1 MSLGTSAIFC
11 TDPFEASNLFLTS
24 GVQAFCITTILYPF
38 DEIVDQIAINTDE
51 LSRQDSPCVDVG
63 GVGLE
68 GFVVA
73 EDLACGGGGHWSDHQ
88 AVSEAVLHDFLFQ
101 GLPVEATQVRS
112 IVP

>member
-1 MSLGTSAIFC
+1 
-11 TDPFEASNLFLTS
+11 
-24 GVQAFCITTILYPF
+24 
-38 DEIVDQIAINTDE
+38 VDQIAIDTDE
-51 LSRQDSPCVDVG
+51 LPCQNSPCVDVG

-68 GFVVA
+68 GLVVA
-73 EDLACGGGGHWSDHQ
+73 EDLACGCGGHGSDHQ